1 MEDME
6 FDFDLEI
13 GNYNEESIRKND
25 EAFAEC
31 LKEELNDGKKHISI
45 INPIR
50 VKEVRYV
57 SKLIKKAVENN
68 GAKVVCDI
76 DIKAP
81 LSIGYVS
88 ITGRNI
94 RFSKPQYFEAA
105 AKIASNVEI
114 YPKTDGTIQVNFTF
128 HNVTVE
134 IGEEDDDE

>member
-6 FDFDLEI
+6 SDFDLEI
-13 GNYNEESIRKND
+13 GNYNEESIREND
-25 EAFAEC
+25 EAFVEC

-57 SKLIKKAVENN
+57 SELIKKAVENN
-68 GAKVVCDI
+68 GAKVVYDI

-114 YPKTDGTIQVNFTF
+114 YPKTDGTVQVNFTF

>member
-1 MEDME
+1 MENME

-13 GNYNEESIRKND
+13 GNYNEESIRETD
-25 EAFAEC
+25 EAFGEF
-31 LKEELNDGKKHISI
+31 LREELNDGKTHISI

-50 VKEVRYV
+50 LKEVRYV
-57 SKLIKKAVENN
+57 SELIKKAVEKN
-68 GAKVVCDI
+68 GAKVICDI

-88 ITGRNI
+88 ITGKNI

-134 IGEEDDDE
+134 IDEEDDDE

>member
-13 GNYNEESIRKND
+13 GNYNEESIREND
-25 EAFAEC
+25 EAFVEC

-50 VKEVRYV
+50 VEEVRYV

-68 GAKVVCDI
+68 GAKVVYDI

-114 YPKTDGTIQVNFTF
+114 YPKTDGTVQVNFTF